1 MEQIAILKESWGYS
15 DGYGNFIGRAAADT
29 PVTIVREGRHAQEV
43 VIRFADGRE
52 CLAQRRCLQ
61 VVI

>member
-1 MEQIAILKESWGYS
+1 VETAPINPDTLMLADTTIR
-15 DGYGNFIGRAAADT
+15 GRGCAAADT

-43 VIRFADGRE
+43 VIRFAAGRA
-52 CLAQRRCLQ
+52 CLAQGRCLQ